1 MHKRVMDI
9 TGKDPVPYGIAANRM
24 NVENLIAHA
33 KAQGILSG
41 NERIE
46 DLFAKETLD
55 LVG

>member
-1 MHKRVMDI
+1 
-9 TGKDPVPYGIAANRM
+9 VPYGIAANRM

-46 DLFAKETLD
+46 DLFAKETLG